1 VHIPADSDIRLAER
15 LALFAIGEDTQDN
28 DATTGTTVLLRC
40 LVCSSVLNRK
50 HSVYIV
56 RMAEVRGDHEIVTK
70 FLLKTCTDTE
80 TQLVNFEALFAFYY
94 RTVIATLRASP
105 HGHETDIVPVTTGSV
120 AEFYIEPT
128 LSCVGDIDIM
138 CHLSDELAIPAG
150 TAPPTQLPDEFQSSI
165 EVCEIVDSEF
175 PGYVYLVS
183 SYSLTECSDDGKYIA
198 VQCQLEKVVYKSHNN
213 MQLPATKGK
222 LARTTLLPLL
232 RLHARDI
239 DYDLVYCMRCLSWPI
254 QAAAWPTRRRRYDW
268 PDSKTIDRVVSNGCD
283 VVRVAHRRCRQDEAK
298 RCTQFRLSFSRA
310 EIVLLNSWIPEQQI
324 VYHMLRV
331 FVKTERLTE
340 SATDCDVTKLSNY
353 HIKTLMLWAC
363 EVKPKSWWTD
373 DVVTLSVALLHTLSV
388 WLTRGRCP
396 HYFIHNCNLFDHPDN
411 VYSVIA
417 SRLMSVRK
425 PSLAEWFIN
434 NYIRKCAQLCPD
446 NVSGLFDKVSNSTE
460 LQKAVSAV
468 ADSSSKLARSA
479 TLAFLASVKY
489 EITCVISISSL
500 NVRSCLYWIEDLEK
514 VSECLSPLFMYFSAL
529 AFLHVAYKTT
539 TGGKLNDELL
549 DVLATIFLRS
559 NDVRRCANARH
570 SSVLSLSQANKLMG
584 VVANES
590 RTVQLIEIELS
601 KAYLYRALRC
611 KDSVRESI
619 CCLANVYLA
628 VLYYNTGHYQTAI
641 DHCTLVTRS
650 QDHSQC
656 SSHVVQGELLP
667 KIDDDIDTVL
677 GLSVFYQYVRTAAL
691 NQQQQTQH
699 VSVFTTELFAHYLH
713 IRCLSVMKCRQPKT
727 SLTDKVQRYQKY
739 FRELREIFTT
749 DLLLLILAKGAKCST
764 NDQRQMVASVKS
776 MPGISDQLET
786 SELVELLQQTA
797 VTCLTVFGA
806 VESMMFSPI
815 GVIVKTDF
823 EALYAYKCG
832 EYERCLQLS
841 TQNVR
846 TLIGV
851 EGISRVV
858 TYPEFIQLMDDD
870 IVSLI
875 ALMMIIN
882 PSCKVIP
889 LHVSLSQL
897 NLSLYLMAQCQTKLH
912 HPMKSLVQTR
922 DYVQVARRKRNIR
935 LDRLLLKLTERKI
948 MLYRSSDVKDSR
960 PVWSRGFLLGIGLT
974 VGLGLALGLMKYWF
988 HVF

>member
-1 VHIPADSDIRLAER
+1 MADVLAVHK
-15 LALFAIGEDTQDN
+15 F
-28 DATTGTTVLLRC
+28 
-40 LVCSSVLNRK
+40 
-50 HSVYIV
+50 V
-56 RMAEVRGDHEIVTK
+56 RE
-70 FLLKTCTDTE
+70 FLLNTCRACPCLNHEAIQAFTE
-80 TQLVNFEALFAFYY
+80 CASLVTE
-94 RTVIATLRASP
+94 RVSP
-105 HGHETDIVPVTTGSV
+105 DDDQIVWIPVTTGSV
-120 AEFYIEPT
+120 AEFYIQPMF
-128 LSCVGDIDIM
+128 SCVGDIDIM
-138 CHLSDELAIPAG
+138 YHRSDELAIPAG
-150 TAPPTQLPDEFQSSI
+150 TAPPIQLPDEFHSR
-165 EVCEIVDSEF
+165 VDVFEIVDSEF

-183 SYSLTECSDDGKYIA
+183 SYLLTECSDDGKYNVTKCPPEI
-198 VQCQLEKVVYKSHNN
+198 LINKVHYNSRG
-213 MQLPATKGK
+213 PARVSKWLTPYLNFVGRVTGTCSSMDSVKC
-222 LARTTLLPLL
+222 
-232 RLHARDI
+232 
-239 DYDLVYCMRCLSWPI
+239 VRCLSWPP
-254 QAAAWPTRRRRYDW
+254 QAADWQSRQRNYGW
-268 PDSKTIDRVVSNGCD
+268 PDSALLENIVSNGCD
-283 VVRVAHRRCRQDEAK
+283 MVGVAHRRCKSVLIRPT
-298 RCTQFRLSFSRA
+298 TQHRLSFSRA
-310 EIVLLNSWIPEQQI
+310 EIILPKSWNLIQQL
-324 VYHMLRV
+324 VYHMIRV
-331 FVKTERLTE
+331 FVKIERLADNANNS
-340 SATDCDVTKLSNY
+340 SAATLSNY

-363 EVKPKSWWTD
+363 ELKPRSWWID
-373 DVVTLSVALLHTLSV
+373 DLNVARLCVDLLHTLSA
-388 WLTRGRCP
+388 WLPDARCP
-396 HYFIHNCNLFDHPDN
+396 HYFIYNCNLFDHTSN
-411 VYSVIA
+411 RYNEIA
-417 SRLMSVRK
+417 QRLMLESE
-425 PSLAEWFIN
+425 PSLTEWFIT
-434 NYIRKCAQLCPD
+434 NYIRKCAEVGPV
-446 NVSGLFDKVSNSTE
+446 NVSWLFDDTSNIKLQEAVTDVAELSLCRSLATTPSVSE
-460 LQKAVSAV
+460 AVQKRITSLISH
-468 ADSSSKLARSA
+468 DSL
-479 TLAFLASVKY
+479 T
-489 EITCVISISSL
+489 
-500 NVRSCLYWIEDLEK
+500 VRSCLCWMRDMEK
-514 VSECLSPLFMYFSAL
+514 TDHRFSAYTTSVI
-529 AFLHVAYKTT
+529 FLHVSHKTT
-539 TGGKLNDELL
+539 SCPLKDELL
-549 DVLATIFLRS
+549 DVLATTCLQR
-559 NDVRRCANARH
+559 NDVRRCVNARH
-570 SSVLSLSQANKLMG
+570 SSVLSLSQAAKLMK
-584 VVANES
+584 VVANNS
-590 RTVQLIEIELS
+590 RSTVQLIETELS
-601 KAYLYRALRC
+601 KAYLFRALRC
-611 KDSVRESI
+611 KDSNSDSI
-619 CCLANVYLA
+619 YCLANVYLA
-628 VLYYNTGHYQTAI
+628 VLYYTTGHYKTAI